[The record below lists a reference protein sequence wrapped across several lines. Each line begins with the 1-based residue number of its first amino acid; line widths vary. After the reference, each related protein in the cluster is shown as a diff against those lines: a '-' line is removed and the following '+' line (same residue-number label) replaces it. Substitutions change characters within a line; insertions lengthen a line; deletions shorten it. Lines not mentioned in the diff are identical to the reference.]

1 MLFRKLIF
9 NFCSNDSMPQRD
21 GKVYIYGMLLKLMM
35 LVMMVLVLV
44 LFMYPYNVVVVVFD
58 FIVVFVAAL
67 EQVFLYHLIVNET

>member
-1 MLFRKLIF
+1 MLLKKLIF
-9 NFCSNDSMPQRD
+9 NFCSYDSMPQRD

-44 LFMYPYNVVVVVFD
+44 LFMYPYYVVVV

>member
-1 MLFRKLIF
+1 MLFKKLIF
-9 NFCSNDSMPQRD
+9 NFCSYDSMPQRD

-44 LFMYPYNVVVVVFD
+44 LFMYPYNVVVVVD

>member
-1 MLFRKLIF
+1 MLFKKLIF
-9 NFCSNDSMPQRD
+9 NFCSYDSKPQRD

-44 LFMYPYNVVVVVFD
+44 LFMYPYNVVVFY

>member
-1 MLFRKLIF
+1 MLFKKLIF
-9 NFCSNDSMPQRD
+9 YFCSYDSMPQRD

-35 LVMMVLVLV
+35 LVMMMVLVLV
-44 LFMYPYNVVVVVFD
+44 LFMYPYNVVVVVD

>member
-1 MLFRKLIF
+1 MLFKKSIF
-9 NFCSNDSMPQRD
+9 NFCSYDSMPQRD

-44 LFMYPYNVVVVVFD
+44 LFMYPYNVVVVD

-67 EQVFLYHLIVNET
+67 EQVFFIYHLIVNET

>member
-1 MLFRKLIF
+1 MLFKKSIF
-9 NFCSNDSMPQRD
+9 NFCSYDSMPQRD

-35 LVMMVLVLV
+35 LVMMMVLVLV
-44 LFMYPYNVVVVVFD
+44 LFMYPYNVVVVD

>member
-1 MLFRKLIF
+1 MLFKKLIF
-9 NFCSNDSMPQRD
+9 NFCSYDSMPQRD

-44 LFMYPYNVVVVVFD
+44 LFMYPYNVVVFD

>member
-1 MLFRKLIF
+1 MLFKKLIF
-9 NFCSNDSMPQRD
+9 NFCSYDSMPQRD
-21 GKVYIYGMLLKLMM
+21 GKVYIYGMLLKQMM

-44 LFMYPYNVVVVVFD
+44 LFMYPYNVVVVVD